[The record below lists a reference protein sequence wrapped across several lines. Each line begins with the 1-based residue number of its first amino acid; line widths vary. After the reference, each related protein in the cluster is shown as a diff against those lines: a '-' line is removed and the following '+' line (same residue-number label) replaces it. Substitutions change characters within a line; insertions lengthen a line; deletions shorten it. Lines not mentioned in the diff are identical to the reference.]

1 MLFHF
6 FFCRFFLF
14 IVLAL
19 PCSFLAYFLSFCF
32 VYRRTFSMTPRRLCE
47 KKTKRP
53 SQIHRSTFSY
63 YGNHSSKRSGIRK
76 LDKWLKVEKQEEEEQ
91 EFKSKDCF
99 LIHMTYS
106 QQHFPFGIILLKR
119 IFTTL
124 AI

>member
-1 MLFHF
+1 MLLGIDAVP
-6 FFCRFFLF
+6 LF
-14 IVLAL
+14 
-19 PCSFLAYFLSFCF
+19 FLSFFF
-32 VYRRTFSMTPRRLCE
+32 VYCFGSSLLFSCLLSELLFCVSTYFLHDSAKAVR

-106 QQHFPFGIILLKR
+106 QQHFPFDITLLK
-119 IFTTL
+119 
-124 AI
+124 